1 MEQVMARLRGRS
13 ADLLRF
19 EDVRGKLKGRAV
31 RQLGLQEIPLDA
43 IVGSVGRYTDFTRS
57 FLPRRDS
64 DEQRWARV
72 QLAAQ
77 DLSGLP
83 PIQVYKIGD
92 VYFVRDGNHRV
103 SVARQFEQTHIQANV
118 TEILTR
124 VPLSPDV
131 QPEELLV
138 KAQYTDFLEQ
148 TRLDEIRPGADLAL
162 TVAWRY
168 HKLLEHI
175 EVHRHYMGL
184 EQQRE
189 IPYQEAVAHWYDEV
203 YLPTVR
209 VIRRRGMLR
218 DFAGRT
224 ETDLYLWLLEHHAE
238 LQEALGW
245 EVQAEEAAEDLAA
258 QFSERRGRVVAR
270 VGGRLIDAVTPDEL
284 ESGPSPGRWRE
295 ERLGAR
301 QDDRLFADI
310 LVPLSGQKNGWYALN
325 QALAIARHEGAQIRG
340 LHIVPHE
347 AQVQSEGTAVLQSK
361 FDRLCADAGVSGSL
375 AVEVGKV
382 SRRICE
388 RARWADLV
396 VLNLAHP
403 PAPQPV
409 AKLGSGFR
417 TLIRRC
423 TRPVLAVPRA
433 LSPLDHPLLAYDGSP
448 KAEEAL
454 FVAAYLASRWQ
465 VPLTVV
471 TVLGDS
477 AIVSGALARARA
489 YLESRGV
496 QANYVQASGPVA
508 EAILATAQK
517 HETDLILMGGY
528 GHGPVIEVVLGS
540 AVDHLLRAS
549 PWPTLIC
556 R

>member
-13 ADLLRF
+13 AELLPF
-19 EDVRGKLKGRAV
+19 EEVRGKLKGRAASP
-31 RQLGLQEIPLDA
+31 LGLQEIPLDA
-43 IVGSVGRYTDFTRS
+43 IVGSVGRYKDFTRS
-57 FLPRRDS
+57 FLPRQDS

-72 QLAAQ
+72 QEAAT

-83 PIQVYKIGD
+83 PIEVYKIGD

-118 TEILTR
+118 TEIPTR

-131 QPEELLV
+131 QPHELLL
-138 KAQYTDFLEQ
+138 KAQYTDFLEH
-148 TRLDEIRPGADLAL
+148 TRLDELRPGADLSL

-175 EVHRHYMGL
+175 EVHRYYMGL
-184 EQQRE
+184 DQQRE
-189 IPYQEAVAHWYDEV
+189 IPYSEAVAHWYDEV

-209 VIRRRGMLR
+209 AIRRRGMLR
-218 DFAGRT
+218 DFPERT

-245 EVQAEEAAEDLAA
+245 EVHTEEAADDLSA
-258 QFSERRGRVVAR
+258 QFGAQRKHVVAR
-270 VGGRLIDAVTPDEL
+270 VGSRLIDAVTPDEL
-284 ESGPSPGRWRE
+284 ESGPSPGKWRE
-295 ERLGAR
+295 ERLNAR
-301 QDDRLFADI
+301 RADRLFSDI
-310 LVPLSGQKNGWYALN
+310 LVPLGGQEDGGYALS
-325 QALAIARHEGAQIRG
+325 QALVIARREGARLRG
-340 LHIVPHE
+340 LHVVPHSTT
-347 AQVQSEGTAVLQSK
+347 VEGDEIAALQSQ
-361 FDRLCADAGVSGSL
+361 FDRLCAEAGVPGSL

-382 SRRICE
+382 ARRICA

-409 AKLGSGFR
+409 AKLGSGFH

-423 TRPVLAVPRA
+423 SRPVLAVPMT
-433 LSPLDHPLLAYDGSP
+433 LSPLNRPLLAYDGSP

-454 FVAAYLASRWQ
+454 FIAAYLASRWQ
-465 VPLTVV
+465 IPLTVV
-471 TVLGDS
+471 TVLGERD
-477 AIVSGALARARA
+477 ITDRTLARSRT

-496 QANYVQASGPVA
+496 QATFVQADGPVGK
-508 EAILATAQK
+508 AILAEAQK
-517 HETDLILMGGY
+517 YETDLILMGGY
-528 GHGPVIEVVLGS
+528 GHGPVVEAVLGS
-540 AVDHLLRAS
+540 AVDQVLRAN